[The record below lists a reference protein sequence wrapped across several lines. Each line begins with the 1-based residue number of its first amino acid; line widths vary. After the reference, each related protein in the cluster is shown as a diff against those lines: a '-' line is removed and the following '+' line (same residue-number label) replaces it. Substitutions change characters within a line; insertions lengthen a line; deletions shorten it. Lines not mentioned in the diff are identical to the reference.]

1 MNNTA
6 DPATAMLRGIK
17 MAHLR
22 LMAELRATGHLTL
35 AAERLGLAQPAASRL
50 LAQIEDLVGHPLR
63 ERQGRT
69 LRLTSA
75 GEALARRAE
84 RVLLELAD
92 AARDMADAAGGT
104 AGHVRVGSVTGPALS
119 HLLPVLRQMRAD
131 LPAVTVEVVIAT
143 SDMLTDQVQAG
154 RLDFALGRVPP
165 AAQAQMTQHIL
176 GREPISFVV
185 RRGHALLSHPQPG
198 LADLLAHDWIMPED
212 DKLLAQTVLRWLA
225 DGGHPPPHRWV
236 ATSSFLFTLGLLQDS
251 DAVAPL
257 ATAVVDSF
265 SRGGGLPFARLPLA
279 EAVEVEAFGL
289 FHLRGARLPPAAERV
304 ARLILDRVG
313 QPGRP

>member
-1 MNNTA
+1 MTLA
-6 DPATAMLRGIK
+6 DDSTLPILRGIK
-17 MAHLR
+17 MGHLR

-63 ERQGRT
+63 EKRGRS

-84 RVLLELAD
+84 RILLELTD
-92 AARDMADAAGGT
+92 AARDMAEAAEGE

-119 HLLPVLRQMRAD
+119 HLLPVLRAMRASF
-131 LPAVTVEVVIAT
+131 PAITVEVVIAT
-143 SDMLTDQVQAG
+143 SDILTDQVQAG
-154 RLDFALGRVPP
+154 KLDFALGRVPP
-165 AAQAQMTQHIL
+165 ADQGQLTQRIL

-185 RRGHALLSHPQPG
+185 RHGHKLLAQPKVT
-198 LADLLAHDWIMPED
+198 LTDLLAHDWIMPED
-212 DKLLAQTVLRWLA
+212 DKLLK
-225 DGGHPPPHRWV
+225 
-236 ATSSFLFTLGLLQDS
+236 DS

-257 ATAVVDSF
+257 ASAVVDSF
-265 SRGGGLPFARLPLA
+265 TQGAAMPIARLPLVA
-279 EAVEVEAFGL
+279 EIEVEAYGL

-304 ARLILDRVG
+304 ARMILERVD
-313 QPGRP
+313 QAGRP

>member
-1 MNNTA
+1 MTLA
-6 DPATAMLRGIK
+6 DDSTLPILRGIK
-17 MAHLR
+17 MGHLR

-63 ERQGRT
+63 EKRGRS

-84 RVLLELAD
+84 RILLELTD
-92 AARDMADAAGGT
+92 AARDMAEAAEGE

-119 HLLPVLRQMRAD
+119 HLLPVLRAMRASF
-131 LPAVTVEVVIAT
+131 PAITVEVVIAT
-143 SDMLTDQVQAG
+143 SDILTDQVQAG
-154 RLDFALGRVPP
+154 KLDFALGRVPP
-165 AAQAQMTQHIL
+165 ADQGQLTQRIL

-185 RRGHALLSHPQPG
+185 RHGHKLLAQPKVT
-198 LADLLAHDWIMPED
+198 LTDLLAHDWIMPED

-225 DGGHPPPHRWV
+225 NQGHPPPNRWV
-236 ATSSFLFTLGLLQDS
+236 ATSSFLFTLALLKDS

-257 ATAVVDSF
+257 ASAVVDSF
-265 SRGGGLPFARLPLA
+265 TQGAAMPIARLPLVA
-279 EAVEVEAFGL
+279 EIEVEAYGL

-304 ARLILDRVG
+304 ARMILERVD
-313 QPGRP
+313 QAGRP